1 MEMTGS
7 LSPEA
12 MFKMAQGLRDDR
24 LTAILAGQDDSLPQY
39 VAQAVLSGRQRIRQA
54 HAGQQ
59 AQARMAQQQQSKKD
73 ELLAQAQNIQGIA
86 SVAPDSVAQ
95 LAGGGIVAFSGESG
109 NQEVRQPSR
118 GLNEAY
124 RRTGTLLPET
134 SGYEGLGPIDFIRRI
149 LGEGAAA
156 VSRADDRMKRRSMQ
170 SALPAYNPDPLLAD
184 LPSTANSRS
193 PTPVEAAQAAPALAP
208 TRSVGGGGGGGGR
221 AAPAAAAP
229 AAAQGFNTSK
239 YFPELKEPRYDLGAL
254 QVTNPY
260 EKAKP
265 TEEYIKDHKA
275 LLKQFGVSE
284 TPYAEREAELKAA
297 QAADVEK
304 RRNAGLMGLFNFG
317 TMLAGSG
324 GRNVAQ
330 SIGMAGQKAA
340 ERYQADVEK
349 LDALEEKRKEALQA
363 IRMANNDIK
372 RGQVEKGLAER
383 DRATKEYNDTE
394 LKLAD
399 VRARREESQASLA
412 GQRFQTE
419 TQYGI
424 AQGQAGASFDLKMRE
439 LAQDL
444 QLSREKIAAT
454 IQAAKISAA
463 ARGDRVPMA
472 QDAYNA
478 LVAQGVPKLQAL
490 EAVRRAEGV
499 VKAES
504 SPLAALGIN
513 NPPAGAVREKGK

>member
-1 MEMTGS
+1 MEMIGS
-7 LSPEA
+7 QSPEA

-59 AQARMAQQQQSKKD
+59 AQAQMAQQQQSKKD

-149 LGEGAAA
+149 FGEGAD
-156 VSRADDRMKRRSMQ
+156 VLSRADARLKRRSMQ
-170 SALPAYNPDPLLAD
+170 SALPAYNPDVSTSD

-193 PTPVEAAQAAPALAP
+193 PTPVEAAQAAPAPAP
-208 TRSVGGGGGGGGR
+208 TRSVGGGGGGGGGR

-229 AAAQGFNTSK
+229 AAAQGVNLDK
-239 YFPELKEPRYDLGAL
+239 YFLPLGNAPQL
-254 QVTNPY
+254 GPVAATNPY

-275 LLKQFGVSE
+275 LLKQFGVE
-284 TPYAEREAELKAA
+284 ENPYAEREAELKAA
-297 QAADVEK
+297 QAGEAEK

-349 LDALEEKRKEALQA
+349 LDALEEKRKEAMQA
-363 IRMANNDIK
+363 IRLANNEIK
-372 RGQVEKGLAER
+372 RGHVEKGLAAR
-383 DRATKEYNDTE
+383 DKATKDYND
-394 LKLAD
+394 AQ
-399 VRARREESQASLA
+399 VRIEDMTARRQEQQA
-412 GQRFQTE
+412 QQE
-419 TQYGI
+419 TQVYQTQTQRDV
-424 AQGQAGASFDLKMRE
+424 AMGQAGVQADLELRK
-439 LAQDL
+439 LAQQL
-444 QLSREKIAAT
+444 QISEAQLKAEY
-454 IQAAKISAA
+454 AKIGAMRASGGPRTPAEIQLIE
-463 ARGDRVPMA
+463 RFISD
-472 QDAYNA
+472 
-478 LVAQGVPKLQAL
+478 PKF
-490 EAVRRAEGV
+490 AEGYRAYMG
-499 VKAES
+499 VKRPDNN
-504 SPLAALGIN
+504 PLAALGIN